1 MQRPATPQPRLL
13 NRSCSPHNSLGSG
26 SEATDSAGMGALNQ
40 ELVNTH
46 VRNVIKPVAER
57 DAPAYAFVVNQL
69 RNAESGKPRVI
80 ACWLRALGNCASSL
94 DLKNAREILAEVFRM
109 DFTVNPE
116 VQNAYMDLVTELCT
130 SHSTY
135 IQTIFHSLFSR
146 LCPKEQSE
154 SVPLSTTPTLFTS
167 SASSGHTTP
176 TGAYEKSEAV
186 RGAIIPT
193 VLDIVD
199 LVPMSTTVLASTV
212 TKMYPHK
219 VHPVDMHRAWAS
231 TALDFARSVP
241 SIRDPLVAA
250 VVRSVVQMDSDLK
263 ISGSNSNDDEQFGS
277 IAVSAQAAAMDADS
291 LQNKV
296 LADKIDTIMCL
307 LLSYIED
314 QIDETD
320 TEHFNTILSCFVQY
334 VLPTNRPKVAQFLLF
349 RACAICTKF
358 AEAFLECMLEKAR
371 DEASPTSVRVAA
383 CSYIA
388 SFLARSKAVTPKT
401 VENYIREMLQLS
413 GKYSASFI
421 ESIKATNVSNDSKE
435 TSKTCKSSSPLTVSF
450 QETIVDPTAH
460 PLFYS
465 AVQSSM
471 YALCYA
477 YREAAKTNVNGHN
490 SGEEGDDN
498 DKNGTKISGKWLES
512 LGFIR
517 VLSSPLN
524 PLRVCDSAIVEE
536 FRKYWVTVTGSDSSL
551 KSAVSLAESNRSIM
565 LLQGAYDGRFEKS
578 PFIPF
583 DPCPLRE
590 SAKHIDPVYK
600 FWSISDGRAV
610 SRGSATT
617 SGTVHSSGIK
627 YEIKNETKRGIA
639 NVSLKRPLSLRDAD
653 SYELMDDD
661 DSNSENKM
669 ENFSH
674 PLRKVAKVIKIET
687 ICNDESPTI
696 GESGNQKGDNEE
708 NGFDNNGDSDDD
720 DNSDSDDD
728 DDDESDDDNDRGK
741 AGIEMGKANFNF
753 DLY

>member
-154 SVPLSTTPTLFTS
+154 SVPLSATPTLFTN
-167 SASSGHTTP
+167 SASSGRTTP
-176 TGAYEKSEAV
+176 TGTYEKSEAV

-212 TKMYPHK
+212 AKMYPHK

-231 TALDFARSVP
+231 TVLDFARSVP

-263 ISGSNSNDDEQFGS
+263 ISGSSNNNGDEQLRS

-291 LQNKV
+291 LQNKM
-296 LADKIDTIMCL
+296 LEDKVDTIMCL

-320 TEHFNTILSCFVQY
+320 TDHFNTILSCFVQY
-334 VLPTNRPKVAQFLLF
+334 VLPTNHPKVAQFLLF
-349 RACAICTKF
+349 RACAICPKF

-371 DEASPTSVRVAA
+371 DEASPISVRVAA

-388 SFLARSKAVTPKT
+388 SFLVRSKAVTPKT
-401 VENYIREMLQLS
+401 AENYIREMLQLS
-413 GKYSASFI
+413 GRYSASFI

-435 TSKTCKSSSPLTVSF
+435 ASKTCKSTSPLTVSF

-460 PLFYS
+460 PLFYT

-477 YREAAKTNVNGHN
+477 YREAAKTNVNGRN
-490 SGEEGDDN
+490 SGEKGVDN
-498 DKNGTKISGKWLES
+498 GNNGIVMSGKWLES

-524 PLRVCDSAIVEE
+524 PLRVCDPTIVEE
-536 FRKYWVTVTGSDSSL
+536 FRKCWVVITGSDSSL

-565 LLQGAYDGRFEKS
+565 LLQGAYDGRFERS

-600 FWSISDGRAV
+600 FWSISDGMT
-610 SRGSATT
+610 SRGSAATGVVP
-617 SGTVHSSGIK
+617 SAGIK
-627 YEIKNETKRGIA
+627 YEVKNETKRGGA
-639 NVSLKRPLSLRDAD
+639 NTSLKRPLSLRDAD

-661 DSNSENKM
+661 DSNSENKV

-674 PLRKVAKVIKIET
+674 PLRKVAKVVKIET

-696 GESGNQKGDNEE
+696 GENGNQKGGNEE
-708 NGFDNNGDSDDD
+708 NGFDNNGDSDN

-728 DDDESDDDNDRGK
+728 DESDDGNDNDNDKGK
-741 AGIEMGKANFNF
+741 VGIEMGNANFNF